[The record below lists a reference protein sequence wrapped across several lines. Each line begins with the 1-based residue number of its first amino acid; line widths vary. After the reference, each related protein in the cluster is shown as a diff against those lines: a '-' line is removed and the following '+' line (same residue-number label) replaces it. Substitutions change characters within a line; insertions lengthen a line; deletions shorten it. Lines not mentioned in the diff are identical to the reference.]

1 MGCRVHARWVWEGL
15 FKHRTSTVDPHTLV
29 LIKSYEGVEEMDS
42 CFERGFSTFIIWHS
56 VICCC
61 HLVEK
66 QRESCHSTI
75 MRLIAA
81 ASFLA
86 VVSANVNLYHR
97 VFHPSLRDLP
107 YAHRASI
114 SFTPDSNPVMV
125 SSPQL
130 YDSLVS
136 FSEMLETLQYT
147 DGALYQLAL
156 EHEGDT
162 SNALWDLS
170 SVKIVCLAVMNFFN
184 NTSCFVS
191 VPSR

>member
-1 MGCRVHARWVWEGL
+1 M
-15 FKHRTSTVDPHTLV
+15 K
-29 LIKSYEGVEEMDS
+29 
-42 CFERGFSTFIIWHS
+42 
-56 VICCC
+56 
-61 HLVEK
+61 
-66 QRESCHSTI
+66 
-75 MRLIAA
+75 LIAA

-114 SFTPDSNPVMV
+114 SFPPDADPIMV

-136 FSEMLETLQYT
+136 FSKMLETLQNA

-170 SVKIVCLAVMNFFN
+170 SVKIVTLVIIYFFI
-184 NTSCFVS
+184 NTLCFVL